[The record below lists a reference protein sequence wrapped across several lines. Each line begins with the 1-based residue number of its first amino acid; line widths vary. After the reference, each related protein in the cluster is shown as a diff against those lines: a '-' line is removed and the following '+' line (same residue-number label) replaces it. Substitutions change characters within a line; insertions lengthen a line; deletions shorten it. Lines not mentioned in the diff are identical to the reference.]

1 MATPD
6 KKTKPDRHI
15 EMSLRHTFTE
25 KETLALARTL
35 AEKNNELNQAEE
47 EKKSVTSQLKAKIDG
62 ISARVTEVSTKITT
76 GYEYRMT
83 KCTVKYHTP
92 RPGMKRLIREDTN
105 DVIEDAEMTDAE
117 KQGELPLGVD
127 KGKQESGGT
136 VIVLADEG
144 STDRED

>member
-6 KKTKPDRHI
+6 KKSKPDRHI

-25 KETLALARTL
+25 KETLGLARTL
-35 AEKNNELNQAEE
+35 AEKNNELTQAEE
-47 EKKSVTSQLKAKIDG
+47 EKKSVTSQLKARIDG
-62 ISARVTEVSTKITT
+62 ISARVTEISTKITT
-76 GYEYRMT
+76 GYEYRPT

-92 RPGMKRLIREDTN
+92 RAGMKSLIRDDTGEVFETA
-105 DVIEDAEMTDAE
+105 DMTDAE

-136 VIVLADEG
+136 VSVPADEG
-144 STDRED
+144 SSDRQE